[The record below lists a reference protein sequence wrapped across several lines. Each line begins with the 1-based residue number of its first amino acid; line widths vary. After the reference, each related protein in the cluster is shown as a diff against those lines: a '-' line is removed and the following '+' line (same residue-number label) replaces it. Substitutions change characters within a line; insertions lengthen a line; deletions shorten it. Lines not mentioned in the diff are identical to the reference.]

1 MTLNIWLTSVVLR
14 GKIME
19 IKLNIRQV
27 VWYRNKNGLIE
38 KGEII
43 KITLSANGDHSYIL
57 NYAVKP
63 LVPFAFTRESVEYPE
78 CDLYASAEELKK
90 ALIEEIDRQIKD
102 LL

>member
-1 MTLNIWLTSVVLR
+1 
-14 GKIME
+14 ME

-43 KITLSANGDHSYIL
+43 KITISANGDHSYIL
-57 NYAVKP
+57 NYTVRP
-63 LVPFAFTRESVEYPE
+63 LTPFTLNRESADYAE

-90 ALIEEIDRQIKD
+90 ALIEEIDREIKD